1 MQIGTFRALSSSSHL
16 VLTPNGTLLAL
27 GIDRETLCPPASA
40 PGACI
45 LTLEALLMG
54 TPGAQSS
61 ASAGG
66 AGSSSGLGSGFGLG
80 VEDVP
85 LEVQVRVVDLDDSWP
100 AWVEQR
106 TWLTIAESAS
116 NGSSVLVARVL
127 DPDLRLPHQSPHLQ
141 HTNLGAPPIRTRLTL
156 GKQSSAS
163 ASVLSPA
170 LAPYPTPGNT
180 TFELSDTHGAFALA
194 LVEKHVVQQQNSS
207 SSGGSSDAQTHVELY
222 LQLVRPL
229 DRETRDTYTPRLCM
243 RALPPLH
250 RDPRRDSKDK
260 GWEPE
265 RNTSNTA
272 YRNCL
277 NLTGT
282 STGGHLNIK
291 VSTFSRLALAFANKI
306 CVHQNWILDQALS
319 YFQL

>member
-1 MQIGTFRALSSSSHL
+1 MYSRQSLQIGTFRALSSSSHL

-40 PGACI
+40 PGACT
-45 LTLEALLMG
+45 LTLESLLMG
-54 TPGAQSS
+54 TPVAQSS

-66 AGSSSGLGSGFGLG
+66 AGSSSGLGSGLGSG

-100 AWVEQR
+100 AWVLPR

-141 HTNLGAPPIRTRLTL
+141 HANLGAPPIRTRLAL
-156 GKQSSAS
+156 GTQSSAS
-163 ASVLSPA
+163 ASSSPA
-170 LAPYPTPGNT
+170 LAPYPTPGNP
-180 TFELSDTHGAFALA
+180 TFELSNTHGAFALA
-194 LVEKHVVQQQNSS
+194 LVEKHVAQQQNSS
-207 SSGGSSDAQTHVELY
+207 SSNEQTHVELY

-265 RNTSNTA
+265 RNASNTV

-282 STGGHLNIK
+282 STGGH
-291 VSTFSRLALAFANKI
+291 
-306 CVHQNWILDQALS
+306 
-319 YFQL
+319 